1 MHRKTT
7 MHGKVEPAA
16 VTRAVFTA
24 LLLCYAASALAD
36 PSQKLFE
43 GFAGA
48 MFGLGPPLDALHYFL
63 ILPNSIGSG
72 K

>member
-1 MHRKTT
+1 
-7 MHGKVEPAA
+7 
-16 VTRAVFTA
+16 VTRSVFAA

-36 PSQKLFE
+36 AAQKLFE

-48 MFGLGPPLDALHYFL
+48 MFGPVQPLDALHYFL
-63 ILPNSIGSG
+63 ILPDSIGSG